1 MRLLKLRLPVFR
13 VCMLLAAV
21 LIFGYAAQAQQSM
34 KQTIDLK
41 NIKTLQAELQIN
53 AGTFKLTTQEQPKMD
68 ASFTYTRPNW
78 KPVVSF
84 NQATGALSIK
94 QPEEKNT
101 NMQDKD
107 RNEWNIKLART
118 VPTNLK
124 FRMGAGEGTVDLSQ
138 AKLNRLEIE
147 AGAGEFNVNLANTS
161 VSNLKVSAGV
171 GSLTLNLS
179 GNRTQNLDA
188 DISGGIGDL
197 TLILP
202 RKVGVRVKA
211 AGLGSIESGSLH
223 KQGGYYV
230 NDAYGKS
237 AQSLN
242 INVSAGLGSIKLELE
257 K

>member
-1 MRLLKLRLPVFR
+1 MLVQKLKTLLLCVSFSL
-13 VCMLLAAV
+13 CGILLGGQTA
-21 LIFGYAAQAQQSM
+21 FGQQSI

-53 AGTFKLTTQEQPKMD
+53 AGTFKLTTQEEPKMD
-68 ASFTYTRPNW
+68 ASFTYTQPNW
-78 KPVVSF
+78 KPVIKF
-84 NQATGALSIK
+84 TAANGTLSIK

-107 RNEWNIKLART
+107 RNDWNIKLARA

-124 FRMGAGEGTVDLSQ
+124 FRMGAGEGTIDLSQ

-161 VSNLKVSAGV
+161 IPSLKVSAGV
-171 GSLTLNLS
+171 GSLTINLT

-197 TLILP
+197 NLVLP

-211 AGLGSIESGSLH
+211 SGLGSIESGSLR
-223 KQGGYYV
+223 KQGGYYI
-230 NDAYGKS
+230 NDAYGKTTS
-237 AQSLN
+237 SLN
-242 INVSAGLGSIKLELE
+242 INVSAGLGSIKIELE
-257 K
+257 